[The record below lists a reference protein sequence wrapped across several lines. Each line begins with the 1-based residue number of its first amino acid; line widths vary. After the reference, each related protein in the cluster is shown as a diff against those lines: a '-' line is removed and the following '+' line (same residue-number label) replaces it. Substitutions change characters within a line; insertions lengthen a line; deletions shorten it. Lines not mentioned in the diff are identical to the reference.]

1 MSKTSNVVIHVEDAP
16 NGGGDESKGNGN
28 IRRDPSF
35 RRVGSRRSR
44 SIPVGE
50 MSTTIEE
57 APINHKVR
65 KLRSM
70 ENIIKIFTGGSRR
83 SHQAKEHEPGLR
95 SMLYGLHQKL
105 EREEAAMKKRQKK
118 NATGKADDDVPPSKS
133 APPVL
138 VIIVSDVVEL
148 EVRTARE
155 SLKALKLGQNLFKM
169 NPK

>member
-57 APINHKVR
+57 APINHK
-65 KLRSM
+65 
-70 ENIIKIFTGGSRR
+70 GSRR